1 MSKASSTR
9 PTPAAERLAHALRNA
24 PYAFDEMTR
33 ARTERNLVEAW
44 RVRGAHVVPQFVAPR
59 SRSVLSRT
67 VWMGS
72 LTASAA
78 LGVLLGVLVLR
89 GSTPAVPRPEN
100 LAHFDLVIGGGAVQS
115 GIVAAGQVLES
126 GKHGHIEVALAQTRL
141 DISPDS
147 RVRFEQLDGDE
158 VRLTLVQGRVDVA
171 FHPARKGEQQLSVET
186 AAARVVVV
194 GTRFAV
200 EADAARSTR
209 VSVSEGTVRVEPR
222 RGRSTLLVHAG
233 EQVLVPAEPL
243 PSAPASVVEPVVIPE
258 PPSAAAVVVEPD
270 DLLGAESDALASL
283 AKSDVARRSRNSR
296 GARAERKLE
305 GARQM
310 LLEGKHGEARER
322 LQRIVPRSSLPASTR
337 VEALTLIAESYTAQ
351 GQVPR
356 AVAAYRQ
363 AVEIAPRDTAGHNA
377 LFALA
382 RLLDRY
388 THDNVS
394 AAAAYREYLAKAPR
408 GALAAQAKHAL
419 CRLSAN
425 SSSCRSSE

>member
-1 MSKASSTR
+1 MSKAN
-9 PTPAAERLAHALRNA
+9 PTPAAERLAHALRSA
-24 PYAFDEMTR
+24 PYALDEMTR
-33 ARTERNLVEAW
+33 ARTERNLIEAW
-44 RVRGAHVVPQFVAPR
+44 RVRGAHVVTQVAQSPR
-59 SRSVLSRT
+59 SRGGL
-67 VWMGS
+67 WMGS
-72 LTASAA
+72 LAASAA
-78 LGVLLGVLVLR
+78 LGVVLGVVVLR
-89 GSTPAVPRPEN
+89 GSTPATPGPEN
-100 LAHFDLVIGGGAVQS
+100 LAHFELVIGGGTVQS
-115 GIVAAGQVLES
+115 GTVVAGQVLES
-126 GKHGHIEVALAQTRL
+126 GKHGHIEVGLAHTRL

-158 VRLTLVQGRVDVA
+158 VRLSLVQGRVDVA
-171 FHPARKGEQQLSVET
+171 FHPTRKGEQQLSVET
-186 AAARVVVV
+186 VAARVVVV

-222 RGRSTLLVHAG
+222 RGTSTLLVHAG
-233 EQVLVPAEPL
+233 EQVLVPAEL
-243 PSAPASVVEPVVIPE
+243 PSAPLSVVQPVVVADPQ
-258 PPSAAAVVVEPD
+258 STAAVALEPAGSLD
-270 DLLGAESDALASL
+270 AESDALASV
-283 AKSDVARRSRNSR
+283 ARSDAARRSGRAR

-305 GARQM
+305 GARQ
-310 LLEGKHGEARER
+310 LLIEGKHGEARER
-322 LQRIVPRSSLPASTR
+322 LQRIVPRSSLPTSTR
-337 VEALTLIAESYTAQ
+337 VEALTLMAESYTAQ

-363 AVEIAPRDTAGHNA
+363 AVEIAPHDTAGHNA

-394 AAAAYREYLAKAPR
+394 AAAAYREYLAKAPH

-425 SSSCRSSE
+425 SSTCRSGE